1 LRIVATFERGIA
13 MRTPFADATLAPLSL
28 LTSINPNHL
37 KQEFPMSSWLY
48 LFAVI
53 AGLSVAKAHSADDPS
68 AYLIQGQDSSPVTT
82 GYGGC
87 VHTSAWVS
95 GLSYRQCDPQP
106 IAMERP
112 VPPAPVET
120 AAIQKEPEPMRM
132 VAESPTPQAP
142 SAVPFRLS
150 MDALFDFDS
159 AILRTDAGAA
169 LDVLARQI
177 AQADYRNIDIVGHAD
192 RIGRAKYNQQLS
204 EARAKAVREY
214 LVAHGADGSRIA
226 VSGVGSS
233 APVTGSDCEAMRGK
247 LLVSCLQRDRYAE
260 VKVTGTQ
267 ASAMR

>member
-1 LRIVATFERGIA
+1 
-13 MRTPFADATLAPLSL
+13 
-28 LTSINPNHL
+28 
-37 KQEFPMSSWLY
+37 MSSRLY

-53 AGLSVAKAHSADDPS
+53 VGLSVATAHAADDTS
-68 AYLIQGQDSSPVTT
+68 AYLIQGQDGSPVTT

-106 IAMERP
+106 VAMELPPLP
-112 VPPAPVET
+112 VLVE
-120 AAIQKEPEPMRM
+120 AAPEPVR
-132 VAESPTPQAP
+132 VVVDTPAPQAP
-142 SAVPFRLS
+142 SAVPFRIS

-169 LDVLARQI
+169 LDELARQI
-177 AQADYRNIDIVGHAD
+177 AQADYRSIDIVGHAD
-192 RIGRAKYNQQLS
+192 RIGGAKYNQQLS